1 MWVWSQRRMT
11 GTTNLDRHRAVREES
26 IISRRTSLSSVPGG
40 LVGRG
45 EEGRGERGREEE
57 KEGESNR
64 GGGEGWEGE
73 ERKGLDCVVQ

>member
-45 EEGRGERGREEE
+45 EEGRGEE

>member
-45 EEGRGERGREEE
+45 EEGRGEE
-57 KEGESNR
+57 EGESNR

>member
-1 MWVWSQRRMT
+1 MT

-45 EEGRGERGREEE
+45 EEGRGEER
-57 KEGESNR
+57 EGESNR
-64 GGGEGWEGE
+64 GGRGGVGEGGE
-73 ERKGLDCVVQ
+73 EGA